1 MSRPSRQ
8 HWGLADA
15 FVNFAGK
22 GRPWDERGGAWGGVR
37 LFFRPIWIH
46 LITLSFFREL
56 SWTFLQWKIER
67 ERERE
72 RKFSWCFE
80 LLLRSSRQWH
90 FVRRYLCS
98 RGEWPCQKLS
108 DLQCT
113 DVPSSTWRHG
123 GLHKFWYPWVPQNGT
138 IYLNGHMYI
147 YIYTYIYHYI
157 YIIKCSFYNENSYQN
172 GWFWGCPHRKP
183 HYGPR
188 AWPPKSPR
196 PSSAS

>member
-1 MSRPSRQ
+1 
-8 HWGLADA
+8 L
-15 FVNFAGK
+15 NIFAMK
-22 GRPWDERGGAWGGVR
+22 D
-37 LFFRPIWIH
+37 
-46 LITLSFFREL
+46 
-56 SWTFLQWKIER
+56 R

-147 YIYTYIYHYI
+147 YIHIHISLYIY
-157 YIIKCSFYNENSYQN
+157 N
-172 GWFWGCPHRKP
+172 
-183 HYGPR
+183 
-188 AWPPKSPR
+188 
-196 PSSAS
+196 